1 MPSANLLF
9 QALASGLFMGALYG
23 LIGLGLGLGWGILK
37 QINLAHFAWVFLSAY
52 LTYELKTQMGLD
64 PLLCLLILIPIFTL
78 LGCCFKRYWPSSPSR
93 LLTLS
98 WPPLV

>member
-37 QINLAHFAWVFLSAY
+37 QINLSHFAWVFLSAY
-52 LTYELKTQMGLD
+52 LTY
-64 PLLCLLILIPIFTL
+64 
-78 LGCCFKRYWPSSPSR
+78 
-93 LLTLS
+93 
-98 WPPLV
+98 